1 MREASNQKLNG
12 QHKNFKG
19 YGGIE
24 DLERYVAFELGTG
37 WEQKKSK
44 NIKGIL
50 NFKQTIFG
58 PDNLNN
64 CTLASITRTM
74 KYYSDLG
81 FQKIPSVVHEI
92 YAAVR
97 EIGVKHGYDPEK
109 SGILRDLFIYTP
121 FEIKTM
127 VRDTWKRFGYESSK
141 SNNIYFRRL
150 KTIKNSIDDM
160 NPALLNIAWGDYKGH
175 TVTVTG
181 YRVFSSSREHCDDR
195 TFVQVYD
202 GWSEDIRY
210 IDWKKFGITPASVT
224 RII

>member
-1 MREASNQKLNG
+1 MSEAGNLKQNG
-12 QHKNFKG
+12 QHKEFNG

-24 DLERYVAFELGTG
+24 DLERYVVFELGTG

-44 NIKGIL
+44 KIEQIL

-58 PDNLNN
+58 PDNRNN
-64 CTLASITRTM
+64 CTLASITRIM
-74 KYYSDLG
+74 KYYSALG
-81 FQKIPSVVHEI
+81 FHEIPSDIHEI
-92 YAAVR
+92 YAIVR

-127 VRDTWKRFGYESSK
+127 VGDTWKKFGYERSK
-141 SNNIYFRRL
+141 PNNIYIGKL
-150 KTIKNSIDDM
+150 KAIKNSIDDM
-160 NPALLNIAWGDYKGH
+160 NPVLLNIACGDYEGH

-181 YRVFSSSREHCDDR
+181 YREFGSSREHCNNR

-202 GWSEDIRY
+202 GWSEDVRY
-210 IDWKKFGITPASVT
+210 IDWKNFGITPASVT
-224 RII
+224 RMI